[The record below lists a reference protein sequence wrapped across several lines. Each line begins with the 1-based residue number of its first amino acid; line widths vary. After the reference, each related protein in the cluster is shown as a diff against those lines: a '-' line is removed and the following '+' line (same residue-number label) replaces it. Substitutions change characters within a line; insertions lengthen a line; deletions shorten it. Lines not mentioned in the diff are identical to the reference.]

1 MTESHKTSPAPFSG
15 LYLFD
20 RSRAKPALLLRGLL
34 KSGDQRAAAA
44 PLSAAPGL
52 ALPPGN
58 SITAIPGDPGSWL
71 QLKSPDISAGEAAEL
86 YGRLGPSFTEGLR
99 GQFAF
104 ALFDARRGTLL
115 LGSDRFSELS
125 VFYAAFPGGLAWA
138 EDPSRLSSLPGVDG
152 GLDPRAVDL
161 YMTMRYIPSPFTL
174 YKGVRK
180 LPPAALLTA
189 AGGAPAVKIYWA
201 PPMEEQ
207 RYRSAGEAAEAV
219 RAALEDA
226 VRHRL
231 RGLKLAAATVSGG
244 LDSSSVTA
252 MAVNCGLRLDTFTAG
267 CKKTGCD
274 FSGPAGLLARHLGSR
289 HAYIE
294 YTDPAEADLLE
305 MAAAYPEPQADQ
317 CAVPLWLAAQKMDSA
332 AAVLFSGD
340 GGDEN
345 FCGYIRNRLML
356 DMARKEKGPELEA
369 LLSKA
374 LAAGSGLPR
383 ETLLK
388 VRRTT
393 DNRLK
398 TLYSEL
404 ARLYFGDTGDF
415 YDIKERRE
423 LYSPD
428 FFSSLGQGHRTSAET
443 VEGVFWDTL
452 GGDWLSRLTLP
463 DLRMFHPECTV
474 PRVRATAAR
483 AGMRAVLPFND
494 HKLVEL
500 ARGIPEKW
508 KLPPG
513 TAARNKCKLVLRKA
527 MEPLLPRS
535 IINGAQR
542 PFAAPAGDWLAGPL
556 LGLFRDSLFSSDA
569 RTAQLFRR
577 RTLERLL
584 AEHLSGKKDRNAE
597 LWDLLML
604 ELWLRTH

>member
-1 MTESHKTSPAPFSG
+1 MTERHNLPAPFSG

-20 RSRAKPALLLRGLL
+20 RNRSRPALLLRGLL

-52 ALPPGN
+52 ALPAGN
-58 SITAIPGDPGSWL
+58 PVTAIPGNPGSWL

-86 YGRLGPSFTEGLR
+86 YAKHGPSFTAGLR

-104 ALFDARRGTLL
+104 ALFDARSGALL
-115 LGSDRFSELS
+115 LGSDRFSEIP

-138 EDPSRLSSLPGVDG
+138 EAPAPLTGLPGVDC
-152 GLDPRAVDL
+152 GLDPRAADRYL
-161 YMTMRYIPSPFTL
+161 TMRYVPSPFTL

-189 AGGAPAVKIYWA
+189 VKGARAVKIYWN
-201 PPMEEQ
+201 PPMEEK

-226 VRHRL
+226 VKHRL
-231 RGLKLAAATVSGG
+231 RGVKLAAATVSGG
-244 LDSSSVTA
+244 LDSSSAAA
-252 MAVNCGLRLDTFTAG
+252 MAARCGIKLDTFTAG
-267 CKKTGCD
+267 CKKADCD
-274 FSGPAGLLARHLGSR
+274 FSGPSAALAGHIGSR
-289 HAYIE
+289 HSYLE
-294 YTDPAEADLLE
+294 YTSPTEAEMLE
-305 MAAAYPEPQADQ
+305 LSAGYAEPQADQ
-317 CAVPLWLAAQKMDSA
+317 CAVPLWLAARKMESG
-332 AAVLFSGD
+332 AAVLFTGD

-374 LAAGSGLPR
+374 LAAGSGLAPA
-383 ETLLK
+383 TLAK
-388 VRRTT
+388 VRGTT

-404 ARLYFGDTGDF
+404 SRLYFGDTGDF

-423 LYSPD
+423 LYSPG
-428 FFSSLGQGHRTSAET
+428 FFSSLGPDHLTSAAA
-443 VEGVFWDTL
+443 VEEMFRDTL
-452 GGDWLSRLTLP
+452 GQDWLGRLTLP
-463 DLRMFHPECTV
+463 DLRLFHPECTV

-513 TAARNKCKLVLRKA
+513 TAARNKCKLVLRRA
-527 MEPLLPRS
+527 MAPLLPRA

-556 LGLFRDSLFSSDA
+556 KGLFRDSLFSSDA
-569 RTAQLFRR
+569 RTAPLFRR
-577 RTLERLL
+577 RAVERLL
-584 AEHLSGKKDRNAE
+584 AEHLSGAKDRNAE